1 MFFKHF
7 IVFFLPEPLK
17 NPRKS
22 RFVHQKSGNFDKKED
37 ELENSKEMEEK
48 MKAIRRRHTLIG
60 KKVYDDQ
67 ELAKIDLNCYFFP
80 FSKILMLFLKRWA
93 EFCLKKK

>member
-1 MFFKHF
+1 MKIIDLVFKLFFYGF
-7 IVFFLPEPLK
+7 LSFFVFSFVEPLK

-22 RFVHQKSGNFDKKED
+22 RFVHHKSGNFDIKED

-67 ELAKIDLNCYFFP
+67 ELAKIDLNCRFFY
-80 FSKILMLFLKRWA
+80 L
-93 EFCLKKK
+93 